1 MRKIIYICCIILLFC
16 TCTTIKNTTYN
27 DYKYSIDVVIPENA
41 YLPVIELNINNK
53 NYYANYQTWHK
64 QNIISKKILNEI
76 GIDNIESKTDVII
89 PQIILSNGFR
99 LNNINFDIMEF
110 EDEIVQIVFGL
121 SAFNEYNVLISQKQ
135 NRIFLYNAEE
145 LPNYLNSWVKPEI
158 VNPEKGLYINGGVK
172 GSSKTYLVCLANDY
186 GLYVGGIINRHY
198 NIVLN
203 NNIPITTFLPD
214 TIIISG
220 KKYRNLFLYK
230 LWSNEIKEENNLKNT
245 STDIILGYDFF
256 KKYDV
261 FIDTNNMK
269 LYIEKP

>member
-1 MRKIIYICCIILLFC
+1 MSKKIYICCVILLLC
-16 TCTTIKNTTYN
+16 TCTTIKNTAYN

-41 YLPVIELNINNK
+41 YLPSIEVNINNK

-64 QNIISKKILNEI
+64 QNIISKRILNEI
-76 GIDNIESKTDVII
+76 GIDNIEGKTDVII
-89 PQIILSNGFR
+89 PQIILSNGIR
-99 LNNINFDIMEF
+99 LNNVNFDIKEF

-135 NRIFLYNAEE
+135 NKIFLYNAEE

-158 VNPEKGLYINGGVK
+158 VNPEKGLYMNGGVK
-172 GSSKTYLVCLANDY
+172 GSSKTYLFCLANDY
-186 GLYVGGIINRHY
+186 GLYVGGIFNRHY

-203 NNIPITTFLPD
+203 NNVPITIFLPD

-220 KKYRNLFLYK
+220 KKYKNLYLYK
-230 LWSNEIKEENNLKNT
+230 LWSDEIKEENNLKNT
-245 STDIILGYDFF
+245 STDIILGYDFL

-261 FIDTNNMK
+261 FIDANNMK